1 MELSGN
7 GRFTN
12 ARRPLVTC
20 AMLRMKSCR
29 ATPREVGAARMPALF
44 SLLVCFLVLQNAS
57 AQSRSVRDSA
67 LFSPHFHLHGGIGSS
82 AGDLGDRFGQ
92 GGHVGVGI
100 HVKFPSG
107 FYTGLQADFGF
118 GMKLREQGVL
128 SNLLNPAGQLIDNEG
143 QVALLSLSGRSGL
156 VTLDAGRLFPLRR
169 TNANS
174 GVLINFGL
182 GSVHH
187 RVHFENTENPITQL
201 DEPYL
206 SGYDRLTWG
215 VAFKQFIGYWHMS
228 DNGLVNWFAG
238 VQLWEA
244 KTWPQRPVNF
254 DSQMTDEA
262 PRLDLYGGIQVGWV
276 FHFYK
281 RTAVEH
287 WN

>member
-1 MELSGN
+1 MVPP
-7 GRFTN
+7 TN
-12 ARRPLVTC
+12 TKLPLVTC
-20 AMLRMKSCR
+20 GMLRLKSCGVSQSDLR
-29 ATPREVGAARMPALF
+29 SMRMPI
-44 SLLVCFLVLQNAS
+44 FLSVLAFFMLGEDAR

-67 LFSPHFHLHGGIGSS
+67 LFSPHFHLHGGIGAS
-82 AGDLGDRFGQ
+82 AGDLGSRFTQ
-92 GGHVGVGI
+92 GGNVGMGL

-107 FYTGLQADFGF
+107 FYTGIQADFGF
-118 GMKLREQGVL
+118 GMTLVEPGVL

-143 QVALLSLSGRSGL
+143 QVALLALSGRSGL

-174 GVLINFGL
+174 GVLINLGL

-215 VAFKQFIGYWHMS
+215 VAFKQFVGYWHMS

-244 KTWPQRPVNF
+244 KTWPQRPMNF
-254 DSQMTDEA
+254 DTQTTDDS

-276 FHFYK
+276 FHLYK